1 MEQLATMGNS
11 SRHMELDRPR
21 VRRPICIDPPP
32 TDDDSS
38 SSDMAT
44 TFYVSP

>member
-11 SRHMELDRPR
+11 SRHMELDRSR
-21 VRRPICIDPPP
+21 VCRPVSLSAPPLMLC
-32 TDDDSS
+32 S